1 MKPVMN
7 GDKGLSI
14 TMMTCILAYENSG
27 KPGYD
32 QKYDEIFLCFF
43 IDGSFLTIS

>member
-1 MKPVMN
+1 MN

-14 TMMTCILAYENSG
+14 TMTICTLAYENSG

-32 QKYDEIFLCFF
+32 QKYDDIFFHVHF
-43 IDGSFLTIS
+43 YAVIESNTQIF